1 MYDKYNIIPMTL
13 ACSLHIVILATMI
26 LVFKESDANISTRPL
41 MIEASLIDEKNLIT
55 PKKKREQ
62 ERKAAEE
69 KKRLADAQDERIRI
83 SKKKKRA
90 QDDKRKAEQKRLNDQ
105 KIAEEKKI
113 KEAQAKLKKEQELEK
128 QRIDAEKE
136 RQDDIKRQR
145 AENEK
150 KRKESEEAE
159 KQAQLDRELANEQKR
174 LDALRSGALT
184 RYTFALG
191 RKIENNWIQPASAEK
206 GISCIV
212 SVRQL
217 PGGEVISVIV
227 ERCNG
232 DESVR
237 RSVEAAVYKAS
248 PLPDP
253 EDPALFERNLRFI
266 FEPYQ

>member
-1 MYDKYNIIPMTL
+1 MTL
-13 ACSLHIVILATMI
+13 ACFLHIVIFATMI
-26 LVFKESDANISTRPL
+26 LVFKESDADITSRPL

-62 ERKAAEE
+62 ERKAAE
-69 KKRLADAQDERIRI
+69 DERIRI